1 MKRLVT
7 YARAGAELLRTSP
20 VARLRAEIA
29 LAVCFVA
36 CGRASP
42 TANVPDTSPGL
53 PRGTLASDAGLE
65 RAPELVELWKRAAE
79 GVEEDLMRLGQTE
92 GAAGLAEGAT
102 TPATRLLAARA
113 MPHSHGLAGLAW
125 LGERAATDDV
135 EIAREAAHS
144 AVAIAARGRDQLDP
158 EDAEEMRAGC
168 KYLLAAARDERR
180 DREVRIDAVRA
191 VRLLLDRG
199 CAKNEEVPTALD
211 LKQTSSP

>member
-1 MKRLVT
+1 MKRLLG

-20 VARLRAEIA
+20 AARLRAEVA

-42 TANVPDTSPGL
+42 SANVPDTAGL
-53 PRGTLASDAGLE
+53 PRVTLAADGGAE
-65 RAPELVELWKRAAE
+65 RTPELVELWKRAGE

-102 TPATRLLAARA
+102 TPETRLLAARA
-113 MPHSHGLAGLAW
+113 MAHAHGLAGLAW
-125 LGERAATDDV
+125 LGERAASDDL
-135 EIAREAAHS
+135 EIAREAARS
-144 AVAIAARGRDQLDP
+144 AVALAGRGRDQRDP

-168 KYLLAAARDERR
+168 KWLLAAARDERR
-180 DREVRIDAVRA
+180 DRQVRVDAVRA

-199 CAKNEEVPTALD
+199 CAKAEEVPTSLD
-211 LKQTSSP
+211 VKP